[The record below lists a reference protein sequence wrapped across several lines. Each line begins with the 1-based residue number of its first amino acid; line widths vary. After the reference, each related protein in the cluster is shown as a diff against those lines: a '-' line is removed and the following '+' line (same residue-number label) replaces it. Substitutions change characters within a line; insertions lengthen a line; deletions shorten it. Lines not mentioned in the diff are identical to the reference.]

1 MSENSTA
8 LAAAI
13 ERFQVALSSPEIEL
27 LDRYCCLLWEWN
39 ARMNLT
45 RHDTYEKFVARDLVD
60 TLAFGRHLEAG
71 ERVLDVGTG
80 GGVPGVLLAML
91 RPDLDVVVSESVA
104 KKARAVEDIVRQLD
118 LPVSVFA
125 GRAESAL
132 AHKSFNTLLVRA
144 VAPLPKL
151 LRWFAPHWRAFDRLL
166 VLKGPNW
173 VKERGEARHLG
184 LLQGMALR
192 RVEEYRSPGTDA
204 LNVMLQICPEERL
217 LDDRTCRLED
227 RRHPAAPL
235 AQGHRSKD
243 RAPNNPN
250 KRPPESRAERK
261 RGHSG
266 ASHRRGR

>member
-1 MSENSTA
+1 MSKNSTA

-13 ERFQVALSSPEIEL
+13 ERFQVALPSPAIEL
-27 LDRYCCLLWEWN
+27 LDRYCYLLWEWN

-45 RHDTYEKFVARDLVD
+45 RHDTYDKFVARDLVD

-80 GGVPGVLLAML
+80 GGVPGVLLAIL
-91 RPDLDVVVSESVA
+91 RPDLEVVVSESVA
-104 KKARAVEDIVRQLD
+104 KKARAVEDIVQQLD

-132 AHKSFNTLLVRA
+132 AHKGFNTLLVRA

-151 LRWFAPHWRAFDRLL
+151 LRWFTPHWRAFDRLL

-184 LLQGMALR
+184 LLQGVALR
-192 RVEEYRSPGTDA
+192 RVEEYRSPETDA

-235 AQGHRSKD
+235 SQGHPAGD
-243 RAPNNPN
+243 RTPN
-250 KRPPESRAERK
+250 KRNTESRAERK

-266 ASHRRGR
+266 SAHRRGR